1 MGTPPARLRID
12 PAGAR
17 RLIDEGRAVV
27 VDLTSSFFDPA
38 VRSRIE
44 GAIRV
49 SPDLVLN
56 PNRRSAE
63 VLASLPPLPR
73 DRSIVAYCTCPN
85 EEASARLAQLLR
97 HDGYDAWALAGGLPA
112 WRAAGYP
119 LERLEVTA

>member
-1 MGTPPARLRID
+1 MGTPPVKLRID

-17 RLIDEGRAVV
+17 SLIEEGRGVV
-27 VDLTSSFFDPA
+27 IDLTSSFLDPA
-38 VRSRIE
+38 VRSRIG

-56 PNRRSAE
+56 RNRRAAE
-63 VLASLPPLPR
+63 ILASLPELPR
-73 DRSIVAYCTCPN
+73 DRPIVAYCTCPQ

-97 HDGYDAWALAGGLPA
+97 HQGYEAWALAGGLPA

-119 LERLEVTA
+119 LERIEVTA